1 MTDARMRGNF
11 TVHGTKTARLPPLLP
26 KEICLSHSEMHELVS
41 LTIQE
46 QSAMDFWKRTFRA
59 RGIKAP
65 RDRICAMVY
74 MAPDLF
80 QLEWHQK
87 ALGPKAIA
95 AGRDYRKFAEQK
107 DREFAARRTQ

>member
-1 MTDARMRGNF
+1 M
-11 TVHGTKTARLPPLLP
+11 RLPP
-26 KEICLSHSEMHELVS
+26 KEICLSRSEMHELVS

-46 QSAMDFWKRTFRA
+46 QSAIPFWKTAFAA
-59 RGIKAP
+59 RGISTP
-65 RDRICAMVY
+65 VGRVCCMVY

-80 QLEWHQK
+80 RLEWHHK

-107 DREFAARRTQ
+107 DREFAARTAR